1 MLTAD
6 RGCALVV
13 AIETA
18 LLDARWEEAAQLR
31 DELRA
36 ERARKRAA
44 AAAAP
49 GAKASPPPAAAS

>member
-44 AAAAP
+44 AAAP
-49 GAKASPPPAAAS
+49 GAQAPPPPAAAP

>member
-44 AAAAP
+44 AAAP